1 MKPLIIIAALLGS
14 GFLPLLAGP
23 CFGAEGTVAT
33 GNLAEIETR
42 LSTTLELSDLLDLA
56 HVSNPSIMASTLAQ
70 QMVALDFNVEKS
82 YPDPQLTAT
91 YFPSPIETRLGPQ
104 DWNLTLS
111 QSFPFPGTIGL
122 KKKRLRTD
130 VSISRLKRDKT
141 VRNILADVSNAFYE
155 LRYIQKA
162 VEIAG
167 ANLALNQELVKIS
180 QNAHGQDRAL
190 VYDVSKAMAQTAQI
204 QYDLVLLTELE
215 QTEKTRLNT
224 LLNRAPDALLGKARQ
239 LPPREIPH
247 TLDEIY
253 ALAMTHQEDLLMAG
267 QSVQRAEE
275 AIGLTRFETLPSFK
289 LGLFYAGIGDP
300 DVASPPENAGDDAMG
315 VQVGMNIP
323 LWFDKNSSR
332 REKALAALKKAKA
345 EKTVAANTTKEQ
357 ISRVWFRVQNAH
369 RLIILYENQLIP
381 QAMASVQTAE
391 TWFREG
397 NGSFTDFLEIQATAY
412 NFQLALERATTDYE
426 KALVTLEQLAG
437 VTLAENNDLV
447 QEGRP

>member
-1 MKPLIIIAALLGS
+1 
-14 GFLPLLAGP
+14 
-23 CFGAEGTVAT
+23 
-33 GNLAEIETR
+33 
-42 LSTTLELSDLLDLA
+42 
-56 HVSNPSIMASTLAQ
+56 
-70 QMVALDFNVEKS
+70 
-82 YPDPQLTAT
+82 
-91 YFPSPIETRLGPQ
+91 
-104 DWNLTLS
+104 
-111 QSFPFPGTIGL
+111 
-122 KKKRLRTD
+122 

-180 QNAHGQDRAL
+180 QNAHGQDRGL

-224 LLNRAPDALLGKARQ
+224 LLNRAPDAMLGKARQ
-239 LPPREIPH
+239 LPPRKIAH

-275 AIGLTRFETLPSFK
+275 TIDLTKFETLPSFK

-300 DVASPPENAGDDAMG
+300 DVANPPENAGNDAMG

-332 REKALAALKKAKA
+332 REKAMAALKKAKA
-345 EKTVAANTTKEQ
+345 EEIVAANTTKEQ
-357 ISRVWFRVQNAH
+357 ISRVWFKFQNAR
-369 RLIILYENQLIP
+369 RLITLYETQLIP

-397 NGSFTDFLEIQATAY
+397 NGSFADFIEIQATAY

-426 KALVTLEQLAG
+426 TTLVTLEQLAG
-437 VTLAENNDLV
+437 VALAENSDLV
-447 QEGRP
+447 QGGTP

>member
-1 MKPLIIIAALLGS
+1 MKPLIVLVILLGFD
-14 GFLPLLAGP
+14 FLHPMARP
-23 CFGAEGTVAT
+23 CFGAGKTVLT

-42 LSTTLELSDLLDLA
+42 LATTLELSDLLDHA
-56 HVSNPSIMASTLAQ
+56 RVSNPSIMVSTLAQ
-70 QMVALDFNVEKS
+70 HMASFDFHVEKS

-155 LRYIQKA
+155 LRYIQRA

-215 QTEKTRLNT
+215 QTEKTRINT

-239 LPPREIPH
+239 RPPRKISH

-253 ALAMTHQEDLLMAG
+253 ALAMTHQEELLIAG

-275 AIGLTRFETLPSFK
+275 AIDLTKFETLPSFK

-300 DVASPPENAGDDAMG
+300 DVANPPENAGDDAMG

-323 LWFDKNSSR
+323 LWFDKNNSR
-332 REKALAALKKAKA
+332 REKAMAALKKAKA

-357 ISRVWFRVQNAH
+357 ISRVWFRFQNAH
-369 RLIILYENQLIP
+369 RLIILYETQLIP

-397 NGSFTDFLEIQATAY
+397 NGSFTDFIEIQATAY

-426 KALVTLEQLAG
+426 TTLVTLEQLAG
-437 VTLAENNDLV
+437 VALAENNDLV
-447 QEGRP
+447 QGGTP